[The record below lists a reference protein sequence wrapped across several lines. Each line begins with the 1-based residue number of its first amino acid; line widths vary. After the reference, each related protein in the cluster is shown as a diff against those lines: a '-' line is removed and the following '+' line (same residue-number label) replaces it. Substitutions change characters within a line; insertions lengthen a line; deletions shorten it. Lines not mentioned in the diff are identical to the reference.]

1 MLGKSPIFF
10 FLIFLM
16 HGYLC
21 AVDRAQ
27 SSRDYQGKIRVVLH
41 QNDEKKI
48 RFHVNKARIFHV
60 KNLMCHVN
68 KTRMP
73 KIANLQNHPNMQHAP
88 DHTFCQIIFQ

>member
-41 QNDEKKI
+41 QNDEKK
-48 RFHVNKARIFHV
+48 
-60 KNLMCHVN
+60 
-68 KTRMP
+68 
-73 KIANLQNHPNMQHAP
+73 
-88 DHTFCQIIFQ
+88 